1 MAENIVV
8 IDTETTWSDQVMSLG
23 AIIADGATFRPL
35 DSRYYV
41 IDPYWRMG
49 GMYSDV
55 LHVEGTPREIV
66 CTRKQMAEDL
76 TTWLALRNVNSI
88 FAYNAKFDKNHMPEL
103 GAYEWFDILRLAA
116 YKQYNPCIP
125 VTAQCCQTGRMKC
138 GYGVEAVYRML
149 SGSCRY
155 TEVHN
160 GWFDAMDELKIMEML
175 GHPLEVYRQ
184 IAGIR

>member
-1 MAENIVV
+1 VK
-8 IDTETTWSDQVMSLG
+8 
-23 AIIADGATFRPL
+23 DGATYRPL

-41 IDPYWRMG
+41 IDP
-49 GMYSDV
+49 
-55 LHVEGTPREIV
+55 
-66 CTRKQMAEDL
+66 
-76 TTWLALRNVNSI
+76 
-88 FAYNAKFDKNHMPEL
+88 F
-103 GAYEWFDILRLAA
+103 EWFDILRLAA

-125 VTAQCCQTGRMKC
+125 AAARCCQTGRMKC

-149 SGSCRY
+149 SGNGRY

-184 IAGIR
+184 IAVIR